1 LNKNADKPKREARIE
16 MDEKY
21 TSNME
26 WSRQV
31 LFVSI
36 KIPKRHHTIHSNSEN
51 NYKTKR

>member
-1 LNKNADKPKREARIE
+1 MLINQKEKLKIE

-31 LFVSI
+31 LSVSI